1 MASGKPETLLQTAIV
16 KALRQMG
23 VWVIVMNVTRRRGK
37 RGVNCGEP
45 GMPDLW
51 TEYGWLEVKLPGGE
65 LDSDQVAWSL
75 KAQLRG
81 INVAKVTS
89 IAETARVVGVFGYP
103 GITRSIYGNV
113 ARLIG
118 PP

>member
-1 MASGKPETLLQTAIV
+1 VWLAVTGKPETLLQTAIV
-16 KALRQMG
+16 RALRQMG

-65 LDSDQVAWSL
+65 LDPDQVAWHERAASRGVLARKVDSVSKALIICQQWRGMCSL
-75 KAQLRG
+75 RELNGLPREYQ
-81 INVAKVTS
+81 
-89 IAETARVVGVFGYP
+89 
-103 GITRSIYGNV
+103 
-113 ARLIG
+113 
-118 PP
+118 